1 MDLGIRGRKALLS
14 GASRGMGK
22 ACAMALAED
31 GVDLFI
37 VARTRDVLENTCA
50 EIRAATG
57 VTVTPVVGDITTAQG
72 RADALAACPAP
83 DILLKM
89 PTARCPAISGPGL
102 ATTGSP
108 RSTR

>member
-31 GVDLFI
+31 GVDLII

-72 RADALAACPAP
+72 RADCAGGLSRARHPAQQCRRPAARRFPEL
-83 DILLKM
+83 D
-89 PTARCPAISGPGL
+89 SQ
-102 ATTGSP
+102 
-108 RSTR
+108 

>member
-22 ACAMALAED
+22 ACAVALAQD
-31 GVDLFI
+31 GVDLTI

-83 DILLKM
+83 DILLNN
-89 PTARCPAISGPGL
+89 ADGPLPGEFPDL
-102 ATTGSP
+102 DS
-108 RSTR
+108 

>member
-57 VTVTPVVGDITTAQG
+57 VTVTPVVGE
-72 RADALAACPAP
+72 RRRDAPMRWRPVPRPTSCST
-83 DILLKM
+83 M
-89 PTARCPAISGPGL
+89 PTARSPAISGAGL
-102 ATTGSP
+102 VMIGSP